1 MASRKVQTPQS
12 PPTGTTVPARTGDP
26 NQPDGQ
32 INFDTPVPGVG
43 DGNEGAQSQQFSV
56 FNQEKF
62 DEAFG
67 RLRNMTLATRLKLLA
82 DLRKKGFGSANEVSK
97 SGLEA
102 TDVDRFKEL
111 LVYQYVNGKSLA
123 DVINV
128 DLKKVFPDIRDDS
141 AGGTRRTPTQDVD
154 RVFSDVM
161 RVKLGRGP
169 TAQEKER
176 FRSAYSSMEA
186 GENAPTVQSAAE
198 QQIMAKNTGE
208 ERANRFAGYMNT
220 FEQML
225 RGA

>member
-1 MASRKVQTPQS
+1 MAARKPQAPQTPPS
-12 PPTGTTVPARTGDP
+12 TTVPNRSGDP

-32 INFDTPVPGVG
+32 VGFGTDVPDQG
-43 DGNEGAQSQQFSV
+43 EQQQAQQTFQD
-56 FNQEKF
+56 FNQKKF

-67 RLRNMTLATRLKLLA
+67 MLRNMVLPYRLNLLKT
-82 DLRKKGFGSANEVSK
+82 LRKKGFGSEDDVSTT
-97 SGLEA
+97 GLEA

-111 LVYQYVNGKSLA
+111 LIYQYVNGKPLTG
-123 DVINV
+123 VINN
-128 DLKKVFPDIRDDS
+128 DLSKAFPDIRAD
-141 AGGTRRTPTQDVD
+141 GGGVRKTPSQDVD

-161 RVKLGRGP
+161 RVKIGRGP

-198 QQIMAKNTGE
+198 EQIMAKNTGE
-208 ERANRFAGYMNT
+208 VRANRFVGYMNA

-225 RGA
+225 RSA

>member
-1 MASRKVQTPQS
+1 MAPRKPQTPS
-12 PPTGTTVPARTGDP
+12 TPPTGTTVPQRTGDP
-26 NQPDGQ
+26 NVPDE
-32 INFDTPVPGVG
+32 ITFETPVPGAG
-43 DGNEGAQSQQFSV
+43 GSDEAQPSAQFSV

-67 RLRNMTLATRLKLLA
+67 RLRNMTLAYRLELLNS
-82 DLRKKGFGSANEVSK
+82 LRKKGFGSAAEVSK

-102 TDVDRFKEL
+102 PDVDRFKEL
-111 LVYQYVNGKSLA
+111 LVYQYVNNRPLS

-128 DLKKVFPDIRDDS
+128 DLNKIFPDIRNDDK
-141 AGGTRRTPTQDVD
+141 GVRRTPQQDVD

-186 GENAPTVQSAAE
+186 GENAPSVQSAAE
-198 QQIMAKNTGE
+198 EQIVAKNTNE
-208 ERANRFAGYMNT
+208 ERANRFAGYMNV
-220 FEQML
+220 FERML
-225 RGA
+225 RSA